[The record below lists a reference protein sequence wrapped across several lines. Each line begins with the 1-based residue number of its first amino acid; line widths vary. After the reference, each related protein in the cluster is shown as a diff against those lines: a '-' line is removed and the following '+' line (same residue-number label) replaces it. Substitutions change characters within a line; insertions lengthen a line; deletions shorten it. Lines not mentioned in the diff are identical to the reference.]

1 MKEQEMNRKIFYA
14 TLFFLSLTA
23 RFATA
28 GDLLGGEPLI
38 DTPAS
43 KEMLNSSADQ
53 DKTDAPARQSDEPG
67 GTVTDE
73 FHRRVTGV
81 VDRLEDGMISLKTEE
96 GTVRKFGI
104 TDAKKEG
111 LKGLKPGDRI
121 TIELDEGNEIAD
133 IHKEAK
139 IAEGGQNDANDTEG
153 KGGLSQDKHRSITG
167 TLESFNAME
176 RKVTVKTE
184 DGKSQSFELKNPAIS
199 KLTGVA
205 PGTEVTLEIDE
216 QNRVMDAHRPS

>member
-1 MKEQEMNRKIFYA
+1 MNRKIFLFYA
-14 TLFFLSLTA
+14 TLFLLSLTA
-23 RFATA
+23 RVATA
-28 GDLLGGEPLI
+28 GDLLGGEPMI

-43 KEMLNSSADQ
+43 KEMLDPSADQ
-53 DKTDAPARQSDEPG
+53 EKKDTPARQSDEPG
-67 GTVTDE
+67 GNVTDK
-73 FHRRVTGV
+73 FHRRVTGE
-81 VDRLEDGMISLKTEE
+81 VDRLEDGMVFLKTEE

-121 TIELDEGNEIAD
+121 TLELDEGNEIAD

-139 IAEGGQNDANDTEG
+139 VAEGGRNGANDNEG

-176 RKVTVKTE
+176 RKVTIKTE
-184 DGKSQSFELKNPAIS
+184 EGQSQSFELKNPAIS
-199 KLTGVA
+199 KLTGVT
-205 PGTEVTLEIDE
+205 PGTEVTLEVDE
-216 QNRVMDAHRPS
+216 QNRVMDAHKPS